1 VVAYCPICLAA
12 FGGHKD
18 RCPEHS
24 EFPVCPVYPGTSMS
38 GKVFDGRFVLME
50 QIGSGATGTVFRAL
64 DKYMSGEEVALKVM
78 LAHLASNPVLVKRFH
93 FEIQAARKL
102 KGLNFVRIR
111 DFGRSK
117 TGHLHFSMELL
128 QGLPLSRVIEVAAPM
143 APAYVVEIGTQV
155 CKALEEAHSKGIVH
169 RDLKPDNI
177 MLVRDRAGGPPIA
190 KVLDFGI
197 VKFVD
202 EDAGPGPTAP
212 NIMCGSAEYMSP
224 EQAQALK
231 VDTRSDIYS
240 LGAVLHEMLSGYPPF
255 KSDHEESNNIS
266 ILLDKVK
273 EDPKTLFEAFPK
285 IPIPA
290 ALDRIVHHMLQRL
303 PDDRPPRASLVRNA
317 LADVPT

>member
-1 VVAYCPICLAA
+1 M
-12 FGGHKD
+12 GGKI
-18 RCPEHS
+18 
-24 EFPVCPVYPGTSMS
+24 
-38 GKVFDGRFVLME
+38 FDGRFVLME
-50 QIGSGATGTVFRAL
+50 QIGSGATGTVFRAM
-64 DKYMSGEEVALKVM
+64 DRYMSGEEVALKVM

-102 KGLNFVRIR
+102 KGPNFVRIR

-117 TGHLHFSMELL
+117 TGHLHFSMEFL

-143 APAYVVEIGTQV
+143 DPAYVVDLAIQV
-155 CKALEEAHSKGIVH
+155 CTALEEAHSKGIVH

-177 MLVRDRAGGPPIA
+177 MMVRNRADRRAVA

-224 EQAQALK
+224 EQAQALV
-231 VDTRSDIYS
+231 VDSRSDLYS
-240 LGAVLHEMLSGYPPF
+240 LGAVLHEMLSGFPPF

-273 EDPKTLFEAFPK
+273 EDPKPLFESFPK

-290 ALDRIVHHMLQRL
+290 ALDKIVHHLLQRN
-303 PDDRPPRASLVRNA
+303 PDDRPPRASLVKTA
-317 LADVPT
+317 LTDVPT